1 MSMSKLAAGGLEDA
15 ERSRGIARTTDPH
28 TRAVLSSLPAP
39 SAARVLDIGARTGS
53 VARWMAAE
61 RWPQGK
67 VLAIA
72 RNVEIMAGEQM
83 PANCEVLQ
91 ADVRE
96 LAPRAGSFDVVHA
109 RFALMHLPDRD
120 EVTELAASL
129 LAEGGHL
136 VITDAYALET
146 GGRYPVVNE
155 VMAAYNAYAVTIGM
169 DLHWAKTV
177 PGLVSKLGLDVV
189 TVETWAGRL
198 GGGPGK
204 DRWTPM
210 IARVRDELIAGGLA
224 AETIDEFMALCARPD
239 VYDIPQVMLTTVA
252 AKPRRT

>member
-1 MSMSKLAAGGLEDA
+1 MSKLAAGGLADA
-15 ERSRGIARTTDPH
+15 ERSRSIANTTDPH

-39 SAARVLDIGARTGS
+39 STARVLDIGARTGS
-53 VARWMAAE
+53 VARWMAE
-61 RWPQGK
+61 RWPQGQ
-67 VLAIA
+67 VLAVVYNA
-72 RNVEIMAGEQM
+72 EIMADEQM
-83 PANCEVLQ
+83 PANCEMLQ

-120 EVTELAASL
+120 EVTGLAAGL

-136 VITDAYALET
+136 VITDAYALEI

-177 PGLVSKLGLDVV
+177 PGLVSKLGLNVV

-252 AKPRRT
+252 VKPRRT

>member
-1 MSMSKLAAGGLEDA
+1 MSKLVAGGLADV
-15 ERSRGIARTTDPH
+15 ERSRSIARTTDPH

-53 VARWMAAE
+53 VVRWMAE
-61 RWPQGK
+61 RWPQGQ
-67 VLAIA
+67 VLAVA
-72 RNVEIMAGEQM
+72 YNAEIMAGEQL

-120 EVTELAASL
+120 EVTGLAANL

-155 VMAAYNAYAVTIGM
+155 VMTAYNAYAVSIGM
-169 DLHWAKTV
+169 DLYWAKTV

-210 IARVRDELIAGGLA
+210 IERVRDELIAGGLA

-252 AKPRRT
+252 TKPSRT

>member
-1 MSMSKLAAGGLEDA
+1 VSMSKLAAGGLEDA
-15 ERSRGIARTTDPH
+15 ERLRTIANATDPH
-28 TRAVLSSLPAP
+28 TRAVLSSLPVP
-39 SAARVLDIGARTGS
+39 SAARVLDIGVGTGS
-53 VARWMAAE
+53 VARWMAQ
-61 RWPQGK
+61 RWPQGQ
-67 VLAIA
+67 VLA
-72 RNVEIMAGEQM
+72 VDHDVSIMAGEQL

-120 EVTELAASL
+120 EVTGLAASL

-146 GGRYPVVNE
+146 GGRYLVVNE
-155 VMAAYNAYAVTIGM
+155 VMAAYSAYAVSIGM
-169 DLHWAKTV
+169 DLYWAKTV